1 MNAYEILELMWA
13 GYIAICQESRLDAGL
28 PYGELDLSNAEAEEW
43 LDAILNKGSRLSSYL
58 DDGGFYQPC
67 LN

>member
-13 GYIAICQESRLDAGL
+13 GYVTICQESRLDAGL
-28 PYGELDLSNAEAEEW
+28 PYGGLGLSIVEAEEW
-43 LDAILNKGSRLSSYL
+43 LDAILNKGSRLLSYL
-58 DDGGFYQPC
+58 DDGGFYQPS